1 MTVRL
6 KLLSIV
12 YYCPRLH
19 QIACHGDAA
28 VADLFL
34 LARVMDE
41 VASWRLKA
49 NKEGGQ
55 DYHILMV
62 RHLSSHKKNIKKNCK
77 NVIKK
82 RGSTNTHL

>member
-49 NKEGGQ
+49 NKGGQ

-62 RHLSSHKKNIKKNCK
+62 RHLSSYKRKKTVKM
-77 NVIKK
+77 
-82 RGSTNTHL
+82 S